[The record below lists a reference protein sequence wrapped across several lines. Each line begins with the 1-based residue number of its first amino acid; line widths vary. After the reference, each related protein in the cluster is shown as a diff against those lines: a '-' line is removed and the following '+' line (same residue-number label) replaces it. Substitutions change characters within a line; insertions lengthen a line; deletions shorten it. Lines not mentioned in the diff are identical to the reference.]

1 MKTPFARFKLTLI
14 LSLAFF
20 LPAIWIL
27 TLSSSSLLST
37 FGIPALV
44 AWAYVMSFGSAYAVT
59 LYISALRQDLNTP
72 PE

>member
-1 MKTPFARFKLTLI
+1 MTTALARFKLSLI

-20 LPAIWIL
+20 LPAIWVL

-44 AWAYVMSFGSAYAVT
+44 AWAYVMSFGAAYAVT
-59 LYISALRQDLNTP
+59 LYISALRKNLNTP
-72 PE
+72 SK